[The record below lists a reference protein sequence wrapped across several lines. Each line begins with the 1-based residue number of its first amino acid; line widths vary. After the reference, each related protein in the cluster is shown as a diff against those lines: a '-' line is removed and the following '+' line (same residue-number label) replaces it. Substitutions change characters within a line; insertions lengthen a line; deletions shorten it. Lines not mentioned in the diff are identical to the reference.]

1 MAIMKYHK
9 HYNDLDSLLDS
20 VFSGVKIP
28 AVDIR
33 EDKES
38 YKISAEIPGFAEK
51 DISVFVEKHVLTIEG
66 RQEEEEKKDGRK
78 YLVKER
84 SVRNFSRSFTL
95 PDDLDEE
102 KVSAS
107 FKNGVLEITLPKTEK
122 AQPKRIEVKVGAKAE
137 N

>member
-33 EDKES
+33 EDQEN
-38 YKISAEIPGFAEK
+38 YKISAEIPGFEEK

-66 RQEEEEKKDGRK
+66 KKEEEKVDDRK

-84 SVRNFSRSFTL
+84 AVRNFSRSFTL

-107 FKNGVLEITLPKTEK
+107 FKNGVLDITLPKTEK
-122 AQPKRIEVKVGAKAE
+122 AQPKRIEVKVGVNGE

>member
-33 EDKES
+33 EDKEN
-38 YKISAEIPGFAEK
+38 YTISAEIPGFEEK

-66 RQEEEEKKDGRK
+66 KKEEEKVEGRK

-84 SVRNFSRSFTL
+84 AVRNFSRSFTL

-122 AQPKRIEVKVGAKAE
+122 ALPKRIEVKVGANGE

>member
-33 EDKES
+33 EDKEN
-38 YKISAEIPGFAEK
+38 YTINAEIPGFDEK

-66 RQEEEEKKDGRK
+66 KKEEEKVDDRK

-84 SVRNFSRSFTL
+84 AVRNFSRSFTL

-122 AQPKRIEVKVGAKAE
+122 AQPKRIEVKVGANGE

>member
-33 EDKES
+33 EDKEN
-38 YKISAEIPGFAEK
+38 YTINAEIPGFDEK

-66 RQEEEEKKDGRK
+66 KKEEEKADDRK

-84 SVRNFSRSFTL
+84 AVRNFSRSFTL

-122 AQPKRIEVKVGAKAE
+122 AQPKRIEVKVGANGE

>member
-33 EDKES
+33 EDQEN
-38 YKISAEIPGFAEK
+38 YKISAEIPGFEEK

-66 RQEEEEKKDGRK
+66 KKEEEKVDDRK

-84 SVRNFSRSFTL
+84 AVRNFSRSFTL

-107 FKNGVLEITLPKTEK
+107 FKNGVLDITLPKTEK
-122 AQPKRIEVKVGAKAE
+122 AQPKRIEVKVGANGE

>member
-33 EDKES
+33 EDKEN
-38 YKISAEIPGFAEK
+38 YTINAEIPGFDEK

-66 RQEEEEKKDGRK
+66 KKEEEKADDRK

-84 SVRNFSRSFTL
+84 AVRNFSRSFTL

-122 AQPKRIEVKVGAKAE
+122 AQPKRIEVKVGE
-137 N
+137 NGEN